1 MSLNPIYDLLVHLK
15 GLGED
20 VIRDGRFGAED
31 GIGDGDHPRVLA
43 AETGDC
49 DGRLGAEVEL
59 EVDEA
64 LGEHE
69 HVTLANHFGD
79 EPVVGVGGD
88 EADVERAFQHRQ
100 YLRRPGMDVR
110 RVEAV
115 RCEIQSSHGDAEGVE
130 AGNSARRS
138 TKLLSLLPSPRKDM
152 AASYVLLLAALLA
165 LASSPTMAR
174 DPGALQDFCV
184 ADNTSDVFVNG
195 FVCKDPKLVKAED
208 FFFSGLDEPRDTT
221 NKVGSNVTL
230 LNASRIPGLNTLG
243 ISMAR
248 VDYAPFGLNPP
259 HIHPRATEIQTVLEG
274 SLYVGFVTSNPDNR
288 LVTKVVRKG
297 DVFVFPQGLIHF
309 QFNLGAKPAVAVSG
323 LSSQNP
329 GVITIANSV
338 FGSKPAISDD
348 ILAKAFQPT
357 PSSSPLSLP
366 WLLPRPWPAI
376 PVLSRTYNTSNVFV
390 NGFVCKDPKLVK
402 AEDFFF
408 SGLDEPRDT
417 TNKVGSNVTLL
428 NASRIPGLNTL
439 GISMARVDYAPF
451 GLNPPH
457 IHPRATEIQTVLEGS
472 LYVGFVTSNPDNRL
486 VTKVVRKGDV
496 FVFPQGLI
504 HFQFNLGAKPAVAV
518 SGLSSQNPG
527 VITIANSVFGS
538 KPAISDDILAKA
550 FQVDKKIIDRIQAH
564 F

>member
-1 MSLNPIYDLLVHLK
+1 
-15 GLGED
+15 
-20 VIRDGRFGAED
+20 
-31 GIGDGDHPRVLA
+31 
-43 AETGDC
+43 
-49 DGRLGAEVEL
+49 
-59 EVDEA
+59 
-64 LGEHE
+64 
-69 HVTLANHFGD
+69 
-79 EPVVGVGGD
+79 
-88 EADVERAFQHRQ
+88 
-100 YLRRPGMDVR
+100 
-110 RVEAV
+110 
-115 RCEIQSSHGDAEGVE
+115 
-130 AGNSARRS
+130 
-138 TKLLSLLPSPRKDM
+138 M
-152 AASYVLLLAALLA
+152 AASYVLLLLAALLA
-165 LASSPTMAR
+165 LASSPSMAR
-174 DPGALQDFCV
+174 DPGALQDLCV
-184 ADNTSDVFVNG
+184 ADNTSNVFVNG
-195 FVCKDPKLVKAED
+195 FVCKDPKLVQAED
-208 FFFSGLDEPRDTT
+208 FFFSGLDQPRNTT

-230 LNASRIPGLNTLG
+230 LNANRIPGLNTLG

-288 LVTKVVRKG
+288 LVTKVLRKG

-309 QFNLGAKPAVAVSG
+309 QFNYGTNKAVALSG

-348 ILAKAFQPT
+348 ILAKALGVDKKIDLKLHAAPYMAA
-357 PSSSPLSLP
+357 SYVLLLLAALLALASSPSMARDPGALQDLCV
-366 WLLPRPWPAI
+366 AD
-376 PVLSRTYNTSNVFV
+376 NTSNVFV
-390 NGFVCKDPKLVK
+390 NGFVCKDPKLVQ

-408 SGLDEPRDT
+408 SGLDQPRNT

-428 NASRIPGLNTL
+428 NANRIPGLNTL

-486 VTKVVRKGDV
+486 VTKVLRKGDV

-504 HFQFNLGAKPAVAV
+504 HFQFNYGTNKAVAL

-527 VITIANSVFGS
+527 LITIANSVFGS

-550 FQVDKKIIDRIQAH
+550 LGVDKKIVDRIQAH